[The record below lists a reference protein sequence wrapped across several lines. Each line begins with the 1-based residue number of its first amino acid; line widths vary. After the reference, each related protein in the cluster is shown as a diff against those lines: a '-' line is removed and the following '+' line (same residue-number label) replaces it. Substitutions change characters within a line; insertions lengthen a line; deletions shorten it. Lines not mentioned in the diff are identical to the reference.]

1 MSPSLCTQLPQ
12 HEALSDDVLVGC
24 VRDRCE
30 DGLAVLYGRYAT
42 RCFALAQRLVRDN
55 HRAEDVLQDVFIGLW
70 RNCERYDPRR
80 GTLLT
85 WLLTITHHRSVDALR
100 RERRHPPGS
109 VDEVLRQ
116 LPAQGPSVDDQ
127 LIATIDAEHVRV
139 ALGSLRAESRHAIEL
154 AYFGGYSQ
162 SEIAAMTGT
171 PLGTVKSRMRL
182 AMSTL
187 KTSLRQVSAIPAQA

>member
-1 MSPSLCTQLPQ
+1 MSPSLCTQLAT
-12 HEALSDDVLVGC
+12 HDDLSDDALIWC

-42 RCFALAQRLVRDN
+42 RCFALARRLVHDN
-55 HRAEDVLQDVFIGLW
+55 HRAEDVLQDVIIGLW
-70 RNCERYDPRR
+70 KDSERYDPRR

-85 WLLTITHHRSVDALR
+85 WLLTITHRRSVDALR
-100 RERRHPPGS
+100 RERRHQPGS
-109 VDEVLRQ
+109 VDELLHQ

-139 ALGSLRAESRHAIEL
+139 ALGSLRAESRHAIVL

-187 KTSLRQVSAIPAQA
+187 KSSLGQVSAVPAQA